1 MDYGRQAGLRLN
13 FDWHRLLNSSFK
25 LCLVYLGVNILRGN
39 LVCVLM
45 HLKFDRLA
53 CFRVL
58 CLHDIKLIERAVDVG
73 HGYRSWGPRHAVL
86 WQECVRNISCCVWRL
101 LHLLSHLLFYWNID
115 RRLIFHVLSR
125 INY

>member
-1 MDYGRQAGLRLN
+1 M
-13 FDWHRLLNSSFK
+13 
-25 LCLVYLGVNILRGN
+25 
-39 LVCVLM
+39 CVLM

-58 CLHDIKLIERAVDVG
+58 RLHDIKLIERAVGVG
-73 HGYRSWGPRHAVL
+73 HGDGDWLPRHVVL
-86 WQECVRNISCCVWRL
+86 GQECVRNISCSVWRL

-115 RRLIFHVLSR
+115 TRLIFHVLNR